1 MEEKEKNTV
10 TIDDKE
16 YVFDELPDTVRHCI
30 KQIEEIRV
38 LADKAGLKNQRYSM
52 MIRGYTSAL
61 AEEMEKVTDT
71 TE

>member
-16 YVFDELPDTVRHCI
+16 YVFDELSEIAQHCI
-30 KQIEEIRV
+30 RQIEEIRV
-38 LADKAGLKNQRYSM
+38 LTDKAALETQRCSM
-52 MIRGYTSAL
+52 MGRGYTAAL
-61 AEEMEKVTDT
+61 AEEIEKVTNT

>member
-1 MEEKEKNTV
+1 MEEKEKSTV
-10 TIDDKE
+10 TIDNKE

-38 LADKAGLKNQRYSM
+38 LADKAGLKTQRYSM
-52 MIRGYTSAL
+52 MIKGYTSAL

>member
-16 YVFDELPDTVRHCI
+16 YVFDELSEIVQHCI
-30 KQIEEIRV
+30 RQIEEIRV
-38 LADKAGLKNQRYSM
+38 LTDKSALETQRYTM
-52 MIRGYTSAL
+52 MGRGYTTAL